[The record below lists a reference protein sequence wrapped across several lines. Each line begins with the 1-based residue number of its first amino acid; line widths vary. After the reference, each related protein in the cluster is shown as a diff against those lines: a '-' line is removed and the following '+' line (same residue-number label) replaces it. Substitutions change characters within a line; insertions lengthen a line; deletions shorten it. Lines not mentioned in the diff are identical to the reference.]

1 MSAEHQTSLKF
12 RHVRCSESGG
22 EEYAD
27 KRCGATWQF
36 TIDCHNKEWSFL
48 MNSITANDRHGCA
61 NDIAWQCTC
70 MINIYLIGA

>member
-27 KRCGATWQF
+27 KRCGAT
-36 TIDCHNKEWSFL
+36 
-48 MNSITANDRHGCA
+48 
-61 NDIAWQCTC
+61 
-70 MINIYLIGA
+70 